1 MILARS
7 LLFNL
12 FYFSST
18 ALLLIPGIFIRLF
31 APGRALDLAAFWARV
46 ELGAAR
52 LICGIRLE
60 VRGRE
65 NLPAGAALIA
75 SRHESA
81 FDTLVWMTLVPRAC
95 YVLKVELL
103 KIPVFGSL
111 VRPAGMIP
119 VDRDGGGT
127 ALRALMK
134 EGARAAGEARQIV
147 IFPEGTRAEPG
158 VFPALQPGIAAL
170 AVATRLP
177 VVPVVTDSGDF
188 WGRRAFRKRPGT
200 IRLVILPP
208 LPTGLGRGALM
219 EQLETTMQAGMA
231 TLRPDGAK

>member
-12 FYFSST
+12 FYFTST
-18 ALLLIPGIFIRLF
+18 ALLLIPGVFIRLF
-31 APGRALDLAAFWARV
+31 APSRALALAAFWARA
-46 ELGAAR
+46 ELAAAR
-52 LICGIRLE
+52 VICGIRLE

-65 NLPAGAALIA
+65 HLPAGAALIA

-81 FDTLVWMTLVPRAC
+81 FDTLVWLTLVPRAC

-119 VDRDGGGT
+119 VDRDGGGA

-134 EGARAAGEARQIV
+134 EGARAAGEGRQIV

-158 VFPALQPGIAAL
+158 VFPPLQPGIAAL
-170 AVATRLP
+170 AAATKLP
-177 VVPVVTDSGDF
+177 VAPVVTDSGDF

-208 LPTGLGRGALM
+208 LPAGLGRGVLM
-219 EQLETTMQAGMA
+219 ERLEAEFQAGLA
-231 TLRPDGAK
+231 ALRPGGSG